1 MSDALLAELTLGPP
15 IEAGAHAAATASAL
29 ARADREGL
37 VEVALAHQDSPIGV
51 LTLAATSAG
60 LVRVGFPRE
69 HDTMA
74 DELAVELSPR
84 VVELPKRLDRV
95 RRQLDEYF
103 AGRRRDFDLDVDL
116 RLARGFRRTVLERL
130 YEDVGYGQTRSYLE
144 LAAMAGSPRA
154 SRAVG
159 SAMATNPVP
168 IVVPCHRVLRTGGA
182 LGGYGGG
189 LDVKRWLLAL
199 EGAGGQLPFDGS
211 GGAQPSF
218 EARSS

>member
-1 MSDALLAELTLGPP
+1 MSKALLAELKRGPS
-15 IEAGAHAAATASAL
+15 IDADDHLVATAAAM

-51 LTLAATSAG
+51 LTLAATPAG
-60 LVRVGFPRE
+60 LVRIGFPGE
-69 HDTMA
+69 EDTMA
-74 DELAVELSPR
+74 DELANDLSPR
-84 VVELPKRLDRV
+84 VVELPQRLDGV

-103 AGRRRDFDLDVDL
+103 AGRRHTFDLDVDWS
-116 RLARGFRRTVLERL
+116 LARGFRRTVLEL
-130 YEDVGYGQTRSYLE
+130 LFAQVGYGQTRSYLE

-159 SAMATNPVP
+159 TAMATNPVP
-168 IVVPCHRVLRTGGA
+168 IVVPCHRILRTGGA

-199 EGAGGQLPFDGS
+199 EGGGGQLTLEG
-211 GGAQPSF
+211 QPSF
-218 EARSS
+218 DARSS